1 MSLIPDCLYLTP
13 FDQDRQ
19 YRKTRTSLIPAE
31 GRGPF
36 LLSCLI
42 WTVLRKSYL
51 SSRIDVADGN
61 ERISAARIGG
71 LRMLIRADMHARPP
85 RRPADVASNERV
97 ATTKTGRREAYTLPN
112 ERIRWSGQSGR
123 QGAGAAEAP
132 AQAAGKAGRSFSL
145 AQRATVDPP
154 GS

>member
-1 MSLIPDCLYLTP
+1 MSLIPDCLYPTP

-19 YRKTRTSLIPAE
+19 YRKTRTSLIPTE

-42 WTVLRKSYL
+42 RTILRKSYL
-51 SSRIDVADGN
+51 SPEIGVADGN
-61 ERISAARIGG
+61 ERISAAGIAG

-97 ATTKTGRREAYTLPN
+97 ATN
-112 ERIRWSGQSGR
+112 EDR
-123 QGAGAAEAP
+123 AP
-132 AQAAGKAGRSFSL
+132 RVLYASK
-145 AQRATVDPP
+145 
-154 GS
+154 